1 MNKRI
6 AQAQKD
12 HERALRRL
20 GVGKYSKKER
30 KGVISFPDLSVNPSA
45 PTSDRIVAIS
55 NKRPTELKERLDVS
69 KNFTVSVAY
78 NKGPYMVVS
87 QDNVKDIG
95 R

>member
-6 AQAQKD
+6 AQAKKD

-20 GVGKYSKKER
+20 GVGKYSKKQR
-30 KGVISFPDLSVNPSA
+30 KGVIPFPDLSVNPPA

-55 NKRPTELKERLDVS
+55 NKRPSELKEKLDVS

-87 QDNVKDIG
+87 KNNVKDIG